1 MNEYTRAKRSQ
12 KYGIWIMIVG
22 VWFLIF
28 AGDGNSTISMVLFI
42 VGLLLVTVTG
52 IVVMKSTKKLKAL
65 KVSKDQTD

>member
-1 MNEYTRAKRSQ
+1 
-12 KYGIWIMIVG
+12 MIVG

-28 AGDGNSTISMVLFI
+28 AGDGNSTISMVLFS